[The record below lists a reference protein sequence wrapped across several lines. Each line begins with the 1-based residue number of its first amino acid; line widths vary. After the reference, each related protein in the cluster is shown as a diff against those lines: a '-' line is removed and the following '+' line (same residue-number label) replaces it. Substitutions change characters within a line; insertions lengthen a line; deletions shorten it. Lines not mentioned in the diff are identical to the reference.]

1 MRFTSLIV
9 ELVRARPRLI
19 FWIAVL
25 FQAALWF
32 IVPMLFYG
40 SPPGNVATVLDFGR
54 EYQVG
59 TTQGPPFA
67 FWLADIAFRL
77 AGGHIF
83 GVYLLAQACFVV
95 TLWAVFM
102 LGSAIVGPQQAVLA
116 AMLTATI
123 TVFSFPGVEFGPDVL
138 ARPLWALTLLHA
150 WRVMGQGRRN
160 AWFALSIEIGLL
172 FLTTHAAIPLLLLL
186 IGFALSTRRGRE
198 TLASLDPL
206 LGTMVIAAL
215 VLPYAVWAVRANV
228 VALPPLP
235 AADAFGERL
244 ISWAMLFGG
253 LMLALIGISL
263 LLIFNSRALNR
274 KPEDAPTVF
283 RAPVDPF
290 ARNFVYTF
298 ACAPVVV
305 LSLLGALFGQ
315 GRVFGGDGVALVLP
329 GLAVIVA
336 AGDLIHLRRQ
346 EILRTIWLLLI
357 VAPAVAMA
365 GAVLIQPWFGR
376 TEMRTAL
383 PASAIGQF
391 FGDTYQR
398 RVNRP
403 LPAVAGDRRLV
414 ELIGFA
420 APGRPHVLFDATPA
434 ETPWLTP
441 ATFLETGGL
450 VVWRAEDTAGTPPA
464 ELLQRFPGLVPEV
477 PRAFDRLVNG
487 RLSQLRIGWA
497 VVRPR
502 S

>member
-19 FWIAVL
+19 FWIVVL

-32 IVPMLFYG
+32 AVPMLFYG
-40 SPPGNVATVLDFGR
+40 SPPGDVATVLGFGR

-59 TTQGPPFA
+59 TSQGPPFA
-67 FWLADIAFRL
+67 FWLADTAFRL

-95 TLWAVFM
+95 TLWAVFT

-116 AMLTATI
+116 AMLTAVV

-172 FLTTHAAIPLLLLL
+172 FLTTHAAIPLVVLL
-186 IGFALSTRRGRE
+186 IGFALATRRGRE
-198 TLASLDPL
+198 TLLSFDPL
-206 LGTMVIAAL
+206 FGAIVIAVIGLPYLIWVVRAGALTLPQLPAVDALGARLTAWGMLIGGL
-215 VLPYAVWAVRANV
+215 VL
-228 VALPPLP
+228 ALT
-235 AADAFGERL
+235 
-244 ISWAMLFGG
+244 
-253 LMLALIGISL
+253 GIVL
-263 LLIFNSRALNR
+263 LLVFNSRFMNN

-283 RAPVDPF
+283 RAPVEPF
-290 ARNFVYTF
+290 ARDFVFTF
-298 ACAPVVV
+298 AAAPALV
-305 LSLLGALFGQ
+305 LSLLGALFGR
-315 GRVFGGDGVALVLP
+315 GEVFGGDGVALVLP
-329 GLAVIVA
+329 GLAVVVA

-346 EILRTIWLLLI
+346 EMLRAIWLLLVI
-357 VAPAVAMA
+357 APAVVVV
-365 GAVLIQPWFGR
+365 GAALVQPWIGGG
-376 TEMRTAL
+376 ELRTAL

-391 FGDTYQR
+391 FGDSYQR

-420 APGRPHVLFDATPA
+420 APGRPHVFFDDTPA

-441 ATFLETGGL
+441 QKFNETGGL
-450 VVWRAEDTAGTPPA
+450 VVWRAKDTAGTPPP
-464 ELLQRFPGLVPEV
+464 ELLKQFPGLVPEV
-477 PRAFDRLVNG
+477 PRAFNRLVNG
-487 RLSQLRIGWA
+487 RLPMLRIGWA
-497 VVRPR
+497 VVRPK

>member
-19 FWIAVL
+19 FWIAALLPAV
-25 FQAALWF
+25 LWF
-32 IVPMLFYG
+32 ILPVLFYG
-40 SPPGNVATVLDFGR
+40 SPPGDVATVLDFGR

-59 TTQGPPFA
+59 TTRGPPFA

-77 AGGHIF
+77 AGGHMF
-83 GVYLLAQACFVV
+83 GVYLLAQACSVV

-172 FLTTHAAIPLLLLL
+172 FLTTHAAIPLIAML
-186 IGFALSTRRGRE
+186 IGFALATKRGRE
-198 TLASLDPL
+198 TLMSFDPL
-206 LGTMVIAAL
+206 LGAVVIAVL
-215 VLPYAVWAVRANV
+215 VLPYLVWVVRADAL
-228 VALPPLP
+228 ALPQLP
-235 AADAFGERL
+235 AADALGAGL
-244 ISWAMLFGG
+244 LSWGMLFGG
-253 LMLALIGISL
+253 LVLALTGIAL
-263 LLIFNSRALNR
+263 LLIFNSRLLNR

-283 RAPVDPF
+283 RAPLDPF
-290 ARNFVYTF
+290 ARDFVYTF
-298 ACAPVVV
+298 ACLPPLV

-315 GRVFGGDGVALVLP
+315 GRVFGGDGVALVMP

-336 AGDLIHLRRQ
+336 AGDLIYLRRQ
-346 EILRTIWLLLI
+346 DILRSIWLLLI
-357 VAPAVAMA
+357 IVPAVVMI
-365 GAVLIQPWFGR
+365 GAILIQPWISR
-376 TEMRTAL
+376 SEMRTAL
-383 PASAIGQF
+383 PANAIGEF
-391 FGDTYQR
+391 FGDSYQR

-420 APGRPHVLFDATPA
+420 APSRPHVLFDAAPN

-441 ATFLETGGL
+441 AKFTESGGL

-477 PRAFDRLVNG
+477 PRAFNRLVNG
-487 RLSQLRIGWA
+487 RLQPLRIGWA
-497 VVRPR
+497 VVRPK